1 MQRSIRGATT
11 IALDNRKKVL
21 DATSELLLEIIK
33 QNDVEQKDIVS
44 IVFTVT
50 DDISSEFPAV
60 AAREMGLIQ
69 VPLLDC
75 QQMKCDN
82 ALALCIRILLTY
94 NTSKQQEDIEHI
106 YLHEAKK
113 LRPDLL
119 K

>member
-11 IALDNRKKVL
+11 IDLDNRKKVL

-82 ALALCIRILLTY
+82 ALTLCIRVLLTY